1 MLCVSNYSKGY
12 FMKLGIF
19 GAAIALLLLVSTYF
33 MPEPLIFYCAVAAQL
48 SLLSIT
54 LAYQMATGLEWLKN
68 LCIGFVRSV
77 GTPQT
82 NACSVIVLVILG
94 LVSIPVIAL
103 SVLAMVSGK

>member
-1 MLCVSNYSKGY
+1 
-12 FMKLGIF
+12 MKLGIF

-48 SLLSIT
+48 SLMSIT